1 MGYCLNAL
9 MKMLE
14 KSSASDRRIIQYIID
29 NPMMIPSLGI
39 EALSVRTNTSYST
52 ISRFCK
58 KMGFDGFKDLKQQL
72 LTDIEDDYGQYS
84 NEYIDNYRDFQ
95 RIKREMNDLY
105 FKILKDSQK
114 NLQED
119 VFIKAA
125 VAIIE
130 ASEVYIIGQGT
141 SSVSA
146 RYAYLKFLPINR
158 MCANDSD
165 ATVIKTKCSMLKK
178 GSLLFAVSSS
188 GRTKSIVEAAS
199 LAKKAGA
206 TVISLTDYY
215 TSPLSN
221 ISDIKLCTT
230 FRDCT
235 QHMREDF
242 PLVIGQLS
250 LIDILQAVCMSEIN
264 DIQNIFKTIKEKVQ
278 TEKIL

>member
-29 NPMMIPSLGI
+29 NPMLIPSLGI

-125 VAIIE
+125 AAIIE
-130 ASEVYIIGQGT
+130 ASERCV
-141 SSVSA
+141 
-146 RYAYLKFLPINR
+146 
-158 MCANDSD
+158 
-165 ATVIKTKCSMLKK
+165 
-178 GSLLFAVSSS
+178 
-188 GRTKSIVEAAS
+188 
-199 LAKKAGA
+199 
-206 TVISLTDYY
+206 
-215 TSPLSN
+215 
-221 ISDIKLCTT
+221 
-230 FRDCT
+230 
-235 QHMREDF
+235 
-242 PLVIGQLS
+242 
-250 LIDILQAVCMSEIN
+250 
-264 DIQNIFKTIKEKVQ
+264 
-278 TEKIL
+278 